1 MSSFAMPLRMT
12 LEEATKAMGHPA
24 AETTKPA
31 ITPAAAQRDPEIR
44 DGVARA
50 PRSRRK
56 PEN

>member
-1 MSSFAMPLRMT
+1 MSFAMPLGMT

-24 AETTKPA
+24 AEHPEPT
-31 ITPAAAQRDPEIR
+31 ITPAAAQQDPEIR

-50 PRSRRK
+50 PKRRQK

>member
-1 MSSFAMPLRMT
+1 MSFAMPLGMT

-24 AETTKPA
+24 AEPPEPA
-31 ITPAAAQRDPEIR
+31 ITPADAQQDPEVR

-50 PRSRRK
+50 PRGRRK